1 MSALIECVPNFSEGR
16 DATVIAALRAAVAT
30 APGVAL
36 LDQTSDVDH
45 HRTVLTF
52 AGSPEAVLEAAVR
65 VAGVAVERIDLRRH
79 DGGVHPRIGALDV
92 CPLVPVRGVTL
103 DQCTE
108 LAHWLGNRLWLEHD
122 LPVYFYEAA
131 ALEEARRKLENVR
144 RKAGSPEFTPDL
156 GGPAHHPSAGA
167 TVVGARKFLIAY
179 NVNLS
184 TGNLGVARKI
194 AGLVRESGG
203 GLQAVKALGLP
214 LASSGLVQVSM
225 NLVDF
230 EVTPVEQ
237 VFLAVQ
243 EAAAELGVEV
253 AESELIGLAPAAALD
268 EALARRIKLRN
279 WSPAMILE
287 NRLATLH
294 LD

>member
-16 DATVIAALRAAVAT
+16 DASVIAALRATVEST
-30 APGVAL
+30 AGVAL
-36 LDQTSDVDH
+36 LDQTSDIDH

-79 DGGVHPRIGALDV
+79 AGGVHPRIGALDV

-122 LPVYFYEAA
+122 VPVYFYEAA
-131 ALEEARRKLENVR
+131 ALEESRRKLEDVR
-144 RKAGSPEFTPDL
+144 RQAGREFTPDL

-179 NVNLS
+179 NINLA
-184 TGNLGVARKI
+184 TANLAVARQI
-194 AGLVRESGG
+194 AGRIRESGG
-203 GLQAVKALGLP
+203 GLRAVKALGLP

-237 VFLAVQ
+237 VFQAVQ
-243 EAAAELGVEV
+243 EAAAALGVEV

-294 LD
+294 LE

>member
-16 DATVIAALRAAVAT
+16 NPAVIAALRAAVAT

-65 VAGVAVERIDLRRH
+65 VAGVAVETIDLRQH
-79 DGGVHPRIGALDV
+79 AGGVHPRIGALDV
-92 CPLVPVRGVTL
+92 CPLVPVRDVTL
-103 DQCTE
+103 DRCAE

-122 LPVYFYEAA
+122 VPVYFYEAA
-131 ALEEARRKLENVR
+131 ALEEARRKLEDVR
-144 RKAGSPEFTPDL
+144 RQAGREFTPDL
-156 GGPAHHPSAGA
+156 GGPLHHPSAGA

-179 NVNLS
+179 NINLAS
-184 TGNLGVARKI
+184 GNLAAARQI
-194 AGLVRESGG
+194 AARIRESGG
-203 GLQAVKALGLP
+203 GLRAVKALGLP
-214 LASSGLVQVSM
+214 LTSSGLTQVSM

-230 EVTPVEQ
+230 EVTPMEQ
-237 VFLAVQ
+237 VFQAV
-243 EAAAELGVEV
+243 EKAAAELGVAV
-253 AESELIGLAPAAALD
+253 AESELIGLAPAAALN
-268 EALARRIKLRN
+268 ESLARRIKLRD